1 MSYGKAYTTDENF
14 IYTYGI
20 EYYLAEHCNLS
31 CKGCSESSP
40 FAPKKFSSISEFEF
54 CLQKIK
60 PFLRPDRISFLGGEP
75 LLHPEI
81 IDFVRLAKN
90 SKIFNRIILTTNGIL
105 LKKAHPELWQLLDA
119 VEISIYPANYNSI
132 NKNIALFLQMAK
144 ENNTE
149 LSFYPKDNFNHIL
162 FSTQIP
168 NELVKLIYNKCFYK
182 NYCHTL
188 NDKKFYKCAPSAS
201 SHHYLS
207 HFNSINNS
215 NERDYIN
222 LENTMN
228 LREELINFLDN
239 KTPLNACNFC
249 AGSSGTAFQNE
260 QLSKNHIP
268 SNEFN
273 KDKLNL
279 NG

>member
-14 IYTYGI
+14 IYTYGV
-20 EYYLAEHCNLS
+20 EYYLAEHCNLT

-40 FAPKKFSSISEFEF
+40 FAPKKFSSLSEFEF
-54 CLQKIK
+54 CIQKIK

-81 IDFVRLAKN
+81 IDFVKIAKHSN
-90 SKIFNRIILTTNGIL
+90 IFNRIMLTTNGLL
-105 LKKAHPELWQLLDA
+105 LKKAKPELWQLLDG

-132 NKNIALFLQMAK
+132 HKNMNLFLEMAK
-144 ENNTE
+144 EHNTE

-168 NELVKLIYNKCFYK
+168 TELVKTIFKKCFYK
-182 NYCHTL
+182 NYTHTL
-188 NDKKFYKCAPSAS
+188 YNKRFYKCAPSAS

-207 HFNSINNS
+207 HFTKTKNSIS
-215 NERDYIN
+215 TDYID
-222 LENTMN
+222 LETAEN
-228 LREELINFLDN
+228 LRVDLINFFEKD
-239 KTPLNACNFC
+239 THLNTCNFC
-249 AGSSGTAFQNE
+249 AGSSGKPFKNE
-260 QLSKNHIP
+260 QLAKNHIP

-273 KDKLNL
+273 ENKLNL
-279 NG
+279 HV